1 MDNTNIDK
9 LLRLPPLSGHF
20 VPTKEFSHSPT
31 TSSPA
36 RSISGVESLSNEP
49 NVTHS
54 ANDLKDSKDLR
65 PLPIKHLVIA
75 GGGVCGFSI
84 YGALRESHKDG
95 FWNINNIESI
105 YSTSVGAMFATIL
118 SLKYEWSI
126 IDDYLIKRP
135 WHQLFKFN
143 MYSIINS
150 FQNMGIFNVKI
161 MEEIFSPLFKGK
173 DIPITVTM
181 KELYEITGIELH
193 FYSTTLDTF
202 EMVDFS
208 YKTHPDWAVTDALY
222 CSSCLPIIFAPFS
235 KDGTW
240 YFDGGTYWNYPI
252 HQCIKNV
259 TEENV
264 DEIFGFDRQIVLQG
278 PGPAPAPEPEPV
290 ANENETASRGAVDS
304 SVMHKESTL
313 FDYLFVI
320 MNKTIERAFETAIP
334 SIIKHEIKIHSNK
347 MSLYD
352 MYSAA
357 SSPDERSRLIE
368 VGMKNWTDYKQMKN
382 IL

>member
-1 MDNTNIDK
+1 MDNTNID
-9 LLRLPPLSGHF
+9 
-20 VPTKEFSHSPT
+20 
-31 TSSPA
+31 
-36 RSISGVESLSNEP
+36 ISGVESLSTELLCRELGSL
-49 NVTHS
+49 HREDS
-54 ANDLKDSKDLR
+54 AIPPQRTLIDSIDSIDSNDSNDSKDSEY
-65 PLPIKHLVIA
+65 LPIRHIKHLVIA

-264 DEIFGFDRQIVLQG
+264 DEIFGFDRQIVL
-278 PGPAPAPEPEPV
+278 PGPAPATV
-290 ANENETASRGAVDS
+290 ANSNESVSTGSVDS

-334 SIIKHEIKIHSNK
+334 SIVKHEIKIHSNK

-352 MYSAA
+352 MYAAA

-368 VGMKNWTDYKQMKN
+368 VGMKNWTDYKKTKN

>member
-1 MDNTNIDK
+1 MDHTIIDI
-9 LLRLPPLSGHF
+9 SGIESFSNLTDSF
-20 VPTKEFSHSPT
+20 VP
-31 TSSPA
+31 
-36 RSISGVESLSNEP
+36 V
-49 NVTHS
+49 
-54 ANDLKDSKDLR
+54 DLPFR
-65 PLPIKHLVIA
+65 PIKHLVIA

-95 FWNINNIESI
+95 YWNINNIESI

-118 SLKYEWSI
+118 SLKYEWSV

-161 MEEIFSPLFKGK
+161 VEEIFSPLFKGK

-252 HQCIKNV
+252 HPCIKNV

-264 DEIFGFDRQIVLQG
+264 DEIFGFDRQIILQ
-278 PGPAPAPEPEPV
+278 GPAPAPGPGPEPEP
-290 ANENETASRGAVDS
+290 DS

-352 MYSAA
+352 MYSVA
-357 SSPDERSRLIE
+357 SSSDERIRLIE
-368 VGMKNWTDYKQMKN
+368 IGMKNWTDYKKTKN
-382 IL
+382 IP